1 MIGGFQDGAGACAA
15 LSSPVHARRP
25 SLDLPPPPHAP
36 VSPAAARKGSASLL
50 RSLVDAGG
58 KDSLLTADC
67 DGKTAAE
74 IARRNGNAAMHVLMK
89 EQQLLQRERQRSTT
103 ASRESPRPNEHRQ
116 QRSAWVGRRLQQRKA
131 PAGGGN

>member
-1 MIGGFQDGAGACAA
+1 MLRRGSLFQ
-15 LSSPVHARRP
+15 
-25 SLDLPPPPHAP
+25 PPPPPALHLLAA
-36 VSPAAARKGSASLL
+36 AAARKGSASLL

-58 KDSLLTADC
+58 KESLSVADC

-116 QRSAWVGRRLQQRKA
+116 QRSAWVGRRLSQRKA
-131 PAGGGN
+131 PGGGH